1 MSLFLVYNVFPSTMV
16 MVSHLI
22 PPPRYIRFPCPVQFA
37 RILSPFFLLPPL
49 RPFLFSRPSTSSSIW
64 SPVVRPSEVSSP
76 PSDCQPNALLLVS
89 CPASRMKVSPPPTC
103 AAGGTWLGCGWRGEG
118 YGAPREASPRSSV
131 PFVDA
136 LGTSSILV
144 VPVSL
149 SAQTP
154 PPLPSFP
161 LQLYVSQ
168 YPPS

>member
-1 MSLFLVYNVFPSTMV
+1 MSLFLVYDVFPSTMV

-89 CPASRMKVSPPPTC
+89 CPASRMKVSPPQPVRLVVLGSGV
-103 AAGGTWLGCGWRGEG
+103 GGGAKDT
-118 YGAPREASPRSSV
+118 APRARRLPGV
-131 PFVDA
+131 A
-136 LGTSSILV
+136 CL
-144 VPVSL
+144 SL
-149 SAQTP
+149 T
-154 PPLPSFP
+154 L
-161 LQLYVSQ
+161 
-168 YPPS
+168 